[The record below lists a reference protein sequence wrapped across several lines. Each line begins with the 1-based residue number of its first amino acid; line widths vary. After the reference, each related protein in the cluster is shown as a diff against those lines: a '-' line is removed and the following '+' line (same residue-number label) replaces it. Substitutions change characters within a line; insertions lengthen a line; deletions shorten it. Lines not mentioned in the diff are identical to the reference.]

1 MIALS
6 EYLRN
11 HGYDPTVDTHTR
23 IPGIWK
29 KLCTLYDLEAIDER
43 EDSFDYRDD
52 DIVEQK
58 YLEFSL
64 PEEEFGNLMWMKG
77 VAPREALSSPPQLLK
92 PTKKRKRGDV
102 AAAKAR
108 ASTTEDTD
116 EAKISPAPSTA
127 IKRGRPRKGKK
138 AAGRTIE
145 DSAERQTSKD
155 TTIGEEGGEGN
166 VGEAVDEADAVED
179 EQEDEDGGEGGTPS
193 SKVTRNVA
201 KTRGSSQIRTQSKSR
216 RGRRRK

>member
-29 KLCTLYDLEAIDER
+29 KLGKLYNLEVINER
-43 EDSFDYRDD
+43 EDSFDYE

-64 PEEEFGNLMWMKG
+64 PEEDFGKLMWMKG
-77 VAPREALSSPPQLLK
+77 VATREALSSPPQLLE
-92 PTKKRKRGDV
+92 PSKKRKRGDV

-108 ASTTEDTD
+108 ASTAEDTD
-116 EAKISPAPSTA
+116 EAKVSPAPSTA
-127 IKRGRPRKGKK
+127 IK
-138 AAGRTIE
+138 AGRSSRSGRKATGRVIA
-145 DSAERQTSKD
+145 DSTERQASKD
-155 TTIGEEGGEGN
+155 TTMDEDEEENADEDIG
-166 VGEAVDEADAVED
+166 EADAVDD
-179 EQEDEDGGEGGTPS
+179 EQEDEDNGEEGTPS
-193 SKVTRNVA
+193 PKVSKGAANAAKGGSQVRA
-201 KTRGSSQIRTQSKSR
+201 QSKTRKSR
-216 RGRRRK
+216 RRK